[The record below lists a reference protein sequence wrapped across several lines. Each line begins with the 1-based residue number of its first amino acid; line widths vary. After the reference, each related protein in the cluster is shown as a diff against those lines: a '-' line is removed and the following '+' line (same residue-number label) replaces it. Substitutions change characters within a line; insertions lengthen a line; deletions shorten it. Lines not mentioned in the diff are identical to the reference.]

1 MKAALELWKGDRFV
15 QQGLMQEKY
24 RGKNVIVFPF
34 SPNLSTLAF
43 SRDLTLFGRCQHTD
57 TTKLREHQRMIQEH
71 WLFYRVATNVLF
83 DPGHINLAI
92 FYSYDTV
99 KDVVADFKVIFETQT
114 SFKIL
119 VK

>member
-1 MKAALELWKGDRFV
+1 
-15 QQGLMQEKY
+15 
-24 RGKNVIVFPF
+24 
-34 SPNLSTLAF
+34 
-43 SRDLTLFGRCQHTD
+43 
-57 TTKLREHQRMIQEH
+57 MIQEH

-119 VK
+119 VKWEKTLLQRQEHRSSLYIKFKSVIPSKGTLSLWQMNRMLLEIV